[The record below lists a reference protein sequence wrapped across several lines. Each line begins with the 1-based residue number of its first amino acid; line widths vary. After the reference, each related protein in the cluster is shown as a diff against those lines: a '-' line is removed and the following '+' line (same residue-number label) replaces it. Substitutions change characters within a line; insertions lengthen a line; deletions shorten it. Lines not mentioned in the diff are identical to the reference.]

1 MNKFIGVALVV
12 AFVGGAFADES
23 TNAVSTVSDLAAT
36 NAAASAADPS
46 VARRLGLRKKVG
58 ARVDKDVEAYGKEG
72 VREIERLY
80 RTYSKTREVET
91 EALETLLEKYP
102 AANRTGCAVMYAG
115 QRARLEGEKWF
126 RLAIEKS
133 SDCYYGDGACVGA
146 YARYYLASLCRRSGR
161 SEEAKKLI
169 AEIKTQYPDAITHR
183 GQLFSEILKDE

>member
-12 AFVGGAFADES
+12 AFAGGAFADES
-23 TNAVSTVSDLAAT
+23 TNAVSTVSDLATT
-36 NAAASAADPS
+36 NATASVADPS
-46 VARRLGLRKKVG
+46 VARRLALRKKVG
-58 ARVDKDVEAYGKEG
+58 ARVDKDVEVYGKEG

-80 RTYSKTREVET
+80 RAYSKTREVET
-91 EALETLLEKYP
+91 EDLKTLLEKYP
-102 AANRTGCAVMYAG
+102 SANRTGCAVMYAG
-115 QRARLEGEKWF
+115 QRAKLDGEKWF

-146 YARYYLASLCRRSGR
+146 YARYYLAALCKRSGK

-169 AEIKTQYPDAITHR
+169 AEIKSQYPDAVTHR

>member
-1 MNKFIGVALVV
+1 MNKILAVTLMIASAGAVCADEATTVV
-12 AFVGGAFADES
+12 A
-23 TNAVSTVSDLAAT
+23 AVSDQAT
-36 NAAASAADPS
+36 TNVAASAVDPLA
-46 VARRLGLRKKVG
+46 ARRLALRKKVG

-80 RTYSKTREVET
+80 RAYSKTREVET
-91 EALETLLEKYP
+91 EELKTLLEKYP

-115 QRARLEGEKWF
+115 QRARQEGEKWF

-146 YARYYLASLCRRSGR
+146 YARYYLARLCKRSGK

-169 AEIKTQYPDAITHR
+169 AEIKSQYPDAVTHR
-183 GQLFSEILKDE
+183 GQPFSEILKDE